1 MQVASREVIAVLLFA
16 EKNAL
21 AKNTP
26 VQSKLRIT
34 TLSYNVCMM
43 HGNRISIILVG
54 FQQLHNSVKGAYH
67 IVTIHPREGKASM
80 SGKKSQFND
89 FSSVGLFCISILWN
103 YNLAKITLEVK

>member
-54 FQQLHNSVKGAYH
+54 FQ
-67 IVTIHPREGKASM
+67 
-80 SGKKSQFND
+80 
-89 FSSVGLFCISILWN
+89 
-103 YNLAKITLEVK
+103 